1 MRYIITEILLVIATL
16 SIEGRDLSLA
26 DILRLN
32 YMNSNYWEWLTSDS
46 LLYNPII
53 QEFAVNQEED
63 TIFITCYEN
72 IQDQIGVT
80 LWNRSQGVNAYK
92 NCFTDSTF
100 YVRKTN
106 INQLDSDEKILI
118 NWDIDT
124 IKRFYEKRV
133 PPIQCFIHR
142 IVIHNKKL
150 KIDTIGFYE
159 LSYSKDLWI
168 KERETKYSQT
178 YNNRK
183 SMDSITEPQRT
194 ETPHPKE
201 PSRSILQRIIDWFRN
216 LWKSI
221 FG

>member
-16 SIEGRDLSLA
+16 FIEGRDLSLA

-142 IVIHNKKL
+142 IVIHNQKL
-150 KIDTIGFYE
+150 KIDTIGFYK

-216 LWKSI
+216 IWKSI